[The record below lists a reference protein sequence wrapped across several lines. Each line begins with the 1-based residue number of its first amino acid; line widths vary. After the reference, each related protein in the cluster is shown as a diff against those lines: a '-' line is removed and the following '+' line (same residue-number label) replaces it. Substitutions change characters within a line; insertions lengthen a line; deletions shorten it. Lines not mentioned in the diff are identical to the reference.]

1 MLKRALAVFMAL
13 ALMASLLAGCSNGAK
28 QGEDLSTTAQE
39 PAASGE
45 KIVMKIAHAAKPG
58 SARDLGAA
66 KVKEVV
72 EKETNG
78 RVEVQIYPASQLG
91 GGGDLIEGMQMST
104 IEMVI
109 LPSSFLGGFEPLT
122 TIMDLPFFFPE
133 DYKKMMELEA
143 GPAGQKL
150 KATTED
156 IGIKILDIWH
166 TGYKGFSAQTPLRK
180 PEDFKGLKFRVMPS
194 PIQIA
199 QYEAVGATPINMEFS
214 ECYNALQTGA
224 IDGQENPVDTTYDMK
239 FQEVQ
244 KTFTLSRHGVLDQ
257 FIMVSKD
264 WFEKQP
270 EDIQAAILKGVE
282 EGRQVA
288 IEKTHEVEE
297 AGLAAFK
304 EKGLEIIELTPEER
318 AAFIEATK
326 GIKDLYVSKYGADAA
341 DLLKAFEEEI
351 AKLK

>member
-1 MLKRALAVFMAL
+1 MFKKALAVFLAL
-13 ALMASLLAGCSNGAK
+13 TLMASLFAGCANNAPQPGDTGTK
-28 QGEDLSTTAQE
+28 E
-39 PAASGE
+39 PADSGQ

-58 SARDLGAA
+58 SARDQGA
-66 KVKEVV
+66 VRIKEVV

-78 RVEVQIYPASQLG
+78 KVEVQLYPASQLG
-91 GGGDLIEGMQMST
+91 GGKDLIEGMQMST

-109 LPSSFLGGFEPLT
+109 LPSSFLGGFAPLT

-150 KATTED
+150 RATTEE
-156 IGIKILDIWH
+156 IGVKTLDIWH
-166 TGYKGFSAQTPLRK
+166 TGYKGFSAQTTLRK
-180 PEDFKGLKFRVMPS
+180 PADFKGLKFRVMPS

-199 QYEAVGATPINMEFS
+199 QYEAMSATPINMEFS
-214 ECYNALQTGA
+214 ECYNALQSGA
-224 IDGQENPVDTTYDMK
+224 IDGQENPIDTTYDMK
-239 FQEVQ
+239 FHEVQ

-264 WFEKQP
+264 WFEKLP
-270 EDIQAAILKGVE
+270 ADIQAAVLKGVE

-288 IEKTHEVEE
+288 IEKTHETEE
-297 AGLAAFK
+297 IGLAAFK
-304 EKGLEIIELTPEER
+304 EKGLEIVELTADER
-318 AAFIEATK
+318 AAFMEATK
-326 GIKDLYVSKYGADAA
+326 GVKDTYVSKYGEKAA
-341 DLLKAFEEEI
+341 ELLKVFEEEI